1 METSR
6 HLRLQT
12 EDARLPPQIPSR
24 ISTAAN
30 SLLPGNSSL
39 NQSRSR
45 IDKSATRIATYI
57 TVYGRKSGSDR
68 SSRTSRTSFR
78 SQKSEDPPPL
88 ESRPISRRTHV
99 TVTATTV
106 PAPEP
111 SAPGNIRSL
120 QRQTEALRE
129 EICRA
134 VSDRLDLYR
143 DLASYE
149 YLFDR
154 KAGLGERLAEVQR
167 TAEGLPDVMV
177 SLSSV
182 SNTSESMLQTLRNH
196 LNRLS
201 AIKPQQQNQ
210 DIYRLKRAKTGLRD
224 VNTRHY
230 VTNQYRG
237 CAEISGI
244 KALVQVSADLTLD
257 HFRVKAQTLDGLGLS
272 LSFAYSIGLEGSP
285 SHSIKQRLLPFLHL
299 ISQNH
304 HWSLHFDPVYGSSFR
319 TVIAKPLG
327 LDFPLCFLLIEDEN
341 SVTIRSPDLDSFLS
355 VPISALT
362 TCKSLFE
369 MTSKALRNV
378 LERQLFLRKEPVQM
392 GWLEDRNALFAGKE
406 KGSKLMDAE
415 YLSEALGDFV
425 LVLMAKDEVEVDG
438 LRFGVEIY
446 AHRTVERLR
455 IVHEEQAVEV
465 EEGGKQLA
473 FLKEMQF
480 GLLHQQPKTVFRS
493 LEMATVIRSLFLS
506 KLGPRV

>member
-12 EDARLPPQIPSR
+12 EDARLPPQYPSR

-45 IDKSATRIATYI
+45 IDKSAERIATYI

-99 TVTATTV
+99 TVTAASV
-106 PAPEP
+106 PEP
-111 SAPGNIRSL
+111 PAPGNIRSL

-149 YLFDR
+149 CLFDR
-154 KAGLGERLAEVQR
+154 KTGLGERLGQIQR

-177 SLSSV
+177 SLSYV
-182 SNTSESMLQTLRNH
+182 SNTSESMLKTLQTD

-201 AIKPQQQNQ
+201 AIKPHQQNQ
-210 DIYRLKRAKTGLRD
+210 DKSRLKRVKIGLRD

-237 CAEISGI
+237 CVEISGI
-244 KALVQVSADLTLD
+244 KTLVQISSDLTLD
-257 HFRVKAQTLDGLGLS
+257 HFRVHAQTLDGFGFS
-272 LSFAYSIGLEGSP
+272 MSFAYSIGLEISP
-285 SHSIKQRLLPFLHL
+285 VHSIKQKLLPFLH
-299 ISQNH
+299 IVSQNH
-304 HWSLHFDPVYGSSFR
+304 HWSLHFDPVYGSAFR
-319 TVIAKPLG
+319 TVIAKPRG
-327 LDFPLCFLLIEDEN
+327 LDFPLCLVLVEDED
-341 SVTIRSPDLDSFLS
+341 SVTIRSEDLDCFLS
-355 VPISALT
+355 VPISAFT
-362 TCKSLFE
+362 ACESVFD
-369 MTSKALRNV
+369 MTAIEVKRL
-378 LERQLFLRKEPVQM
+378 LEKQLFLRKEPVQM
-392 GWLEDRNALFAGKE
+392 VWLEEANALFAGKE

-438 LRFGVEIY
+438 VRFGVEIY

-455 IVHEEQAVEV
+455 IVQEDHAIEV
-465 EEGGKQLA
+465 EEGGRQLA

-480 GLLHQQPKTVFRS
+480 GLLHKQPKTVFRS
-493 LEMATVIRSLFLS
+493 LEMATVIRALFLS
-506 KLGPRV
+506 NSRP